1 MQPKFTLAAT
11 SDIHINKYPIEKG
24 FFDAVN
30 EHADLLLIGG
40 DITDGEPG
48 QVERFLDLVLGVTI
62 PMVIILGNHDCS
74 SDNERMIKNL
84 LVKNRL
90 IKFLDGEY
98 AEYDL
103 RGNKVGI
110 AAVKGFG
117 GGFAPHRIVGRGEKA
132 FRMFIEEEAREVGKM
147 QQALIVMQKASPEY
161 RVALT
166 HWAAFPETIE
176 GEPRDLYPVLG
187 SSLLG
192 DAIELSKPHLALSGH
207 AHHGPQGI
215 RKARGFISACNI
227 AYGVNNGKMLLFDFF
242 APEDVRLRHLEIQSD
257 IS

>member
-1 MQPKFTLAAT
+1 MQPKFTLAT
-11 SDIHINKYPIEKG
+11 ISDIHINKYSIEKG

-48 QVERFLDLVLGVTI
+48 QVERFLYLISGVTI
-62 PMVIILGNHDCS
+62 PMVVILGNHDYS
-74 SDNERMIKNL
+74 TDNELMIKNL
-84 LVKNRL
+84 LAKNRL

-103 RGNKVGI
+103 QGSKVGI
-110 AAVKGFG
+110 AAAKGFG
-117 GGFAPHRIVGRGEKA
+117 GGFAPYRIIGRGEKS
-132 FRMFIEEEAREVGKM
+132 FRMFIEEEAREVEKM
-147 QQALIVMQKASPEY
+147 QQALTAMQKALPDY
-161 RVALT
+161 RVILT
-166 HWAAFPETIE
+166 HWAAFSETIE
-176 GEPRDLYPVLG
+176 GEPRELYPVLG

-192 DAIELSKPHLALSGH
+192 DVVELSKPHLVLSGH

-215 RKARGFISACNI
+215 KKARGFISACNI
-227 AYGVNNGKMLLFDFF
+227 AYKVNNEKMLLFDFF
-242 APEDVRLRHLEIQSD
+242 SPEDVRLRHLEIQSD